1 MMPDLPQNIELTP
14 GQIVIKAETAVAILE
29 SLWTLALIMQNDV
42 DRFQAAIEP
51 PSRPPEIED
60 AELQKWMSTLRQ

>member
-1 MMPDLPQNIELTP
+1 MMPDLPQNIELIP

-42 DRFQAAIEP
+42 DR
-51 PSRPPEIED
+51 
-60 AELQKWMSTLRQ
+60 